1 MEYANYPRYSNPPV
15 DGFILQAPVSDRE
28 GAEMLFPDCRSK
40 VEYAAK
46 MIAEG
51 RGGDCMP
58 SEQSFA
64 MLGAPVTAQRFYD
77 LYAKG

>member
-1 MEYANYPRYSNPPV
+1 MEYVNYPRYSNPTV

-28 GAEMLFPDCRSK
+28 GAELLFPDYKSK

-51 RGGDCMP
+51 KGDDFLP
-58 SEQSFA
+58 REQSFA